1 MRHALMEEQEKSQIQ
16 TTIMNLTAD
25 CERLEDQ
32 VDQLNQDAV
41 DIRKSDDE
49 DRKNCKEEHEAWK
62 KEMGEKIFVLKDE
75 IDTMLQNPNFIA

>member
-1 MRHALMEEQEKSQIQ
+1 MAEQEKSQIQ

-25 CERLEDQ
+25 CERLEDE

-49 DRKNCKEEHEAWK
+49 ERKQAEADHAARRK
-62 KEMGEKIFVLKDE
+62 DMGEKIFVLKDE
-75 IDTMLQNPNFIA
+75 IDTML